1 MGKEDEMIW
10 ALGLHV
16 MQNKP
21 STQWPRLLVAFAAA
35 MSCAAVSFAQ
45 VAEDTAERT
54 ITLETDNQT
63 VEPVTPPDTTSD
75 SDSSSVAEY
84 EPSESISEDL
94 SVSFPVDI

>member
-1 MGKEDEMIW
+1 MIW
-10 ALGLHV
+10 AFGLHV

-21 STQWPRLLVAFAAA
+21 STQWRRLLVAFAAA

-45 VAEDTAERT
+45 VEEDTAERA
-54 ITLETDNQT
+54 ITSEADNKT
-63 VEPVTPPDTTSD
+63 VEQVTQPDTTTGS
-75 SDSSSVAEY
+75 SSSSVAEY

>member
-1 MGKEDEMIW
+1 MIW

-21 STQWPRLLVAFAAA
+21 STQWRRLLVAFTAV

-45 VAEDTAERT
+45 VAEETAERT
-54 ITLETDNQT
+54 ITSETDNQT
-63 VEPVTPPDTTSD
+63 VEPVTPPDTTID
-75 SDSSSVAEY
+75 TGSSTVVEY

>member
-16 MQNKP
+16 MQNKL
-21 STQWPRLLVAFAAA
+21 STQWRRLLVAFTAA
-35 MSCAAVSFAQ
+35 MSCAVVSFAQ
-45 VAEDTAERT
+45 VAEDTGERT
-54 ITLETDNQT
+54 ITSEADNQT
-63 VEPVTPPDTTSD
+63 VEPVTPPDTTIGSG
-75 SDSSSVAEY
+75 SSSVAEY

>member
-1 MGKEDEMIW
+1 MIW

-21 STQWPRLLVAFAAA
+21 STQWRRLLVAFTAA
-35 MSCAAVSFAQ
+35 MSCAAVSFTQ

-54 ITLETDNQT
+54 ITLQTDNQT
-63 VEPVTPPDTTSD
+63 VEPVTPPDTTID
-75 SDSSSVAEY
+75 SGSSSVVEY

>member
-1 MGKEDEMIW
+1 MIW
-10 ALGLHV
+10 AFGLHV

-54 ITLETDNQT
+54 ITLQTDNQT
-63 VEPVTPPDTTSD
+63 VEPVTPTDTVTD
-75 SDSSSVAEY
+75 TGSSSVSDY
-84 EPSESISEDL
+84 EPSESDPDYVED
-94 SVSFPVDI
+94 FPVDI

>member
-1 MGKEDEMIW
+1 MIW
-10 ALGLHV
+10 AFGLHV

-21 STQWPRLLVAFAAA
+21 STQWRRLLVAFAAA

-45 VAEDTAERT
+45 VEEDTAERT
-54 ITLETDNQT
+54 ITTEADNQT
-63 VEPVTPPDTTSD
+63 VEPVTPPDNTTD
-75 SDSSSVAEY
+75 NGSSSVVDY

>member
-1 MGKEDEMIW
+1 MIW

-21 STQWPRLLVAFAAA
+21 STQWRRLLVAFTAA
-35 MSCAAVSFAQ
+35 MSCAAVSLAQ

-54 ITLETDNQT
+54 ITSEADNQT
-63 VEPVTPPDTTSD
+63 VEPVTPPDTTID
-75 SDSSSVAEY
+75 TGSSTVVEY

>member
-1 MGKEDEMIW
+1 MIW
-10 ALGLHV
+10 AFGLHV

-21 STQWPRLLVAFAAA
+21 STRWRRLLVAFAAA

-45 VAEDTAERT
+45 VAEDTGERT
-54 ITLETDNQT
+54 ITSEADNQT
-63 VEPVTPPDTTSD
+63 VEPVTPPDTTTD
-75 SDSSSVAEY
+75 NSSSRVVDY

>member
-1 MGKEDEMIW
+1 MIW
-10 ALGLHV
+10 AFGLHV

-21 STQWPRLLVAFAAA
+21 STQWRRLLVAFTAA

-45 VAEDTAERT
+45 VEEDTAERT
-54 ITLETDNQT
+54 IISEADNQT
-63 VEPVTPPDTTSD
+63 VEPVTPPDTTIGS
-75 SDSSSVAEY
+75 SSSSVAEY